1 MRKTKIL
8 LIEDDPASARNVERA
23 LGSLGFSASSFIAQK
38 RLSPSLIRK
47 QKPSLVLLDITPAR
61 CRKIIEL
68 AKNIRDELDIPVI
81 FIGEE
86 ADKRT
91 LRMAQK
97 AEPFGYVLKPL
108 EEKSLEISVKMA
120 LARHATE
127 KRFKE
132 RAASIS
138 QESEKRYQQLV
149 DNISEGV
156 VIQDKDGII
165 TSANERFLAMI
176 GYKRREVI
184 GRPIAE
190 FFGEGWLRS
199 GNGPGVREEENSW
212 RSIELAWKRKDGKR
226 IYTILSRQPIYGP
239 KGCFEG
245 SVSVLTDITDRREV
259 ELELRRSQEEL
270 RSLSHHIQ
278 SVREKESKRIAGE
291 IHDVLGQ
298 QLTALKIDLS
308 WLTGR
313 VAPLGETGKEIQD
326 KIGTMSDL
334 IDKTIESVQKISAEL
349 RPVLLDD
356 LGLGPAV
363 EWLAQDFESRTKIKC
378 RLRAS
383 CDDIDLDADR
393 STAIFRISQEALTN
407 VARHARA
414 TAVDI
419 NLGEQD
425 GALVLR
431 ISDNGKG
438 IKDSEIYA
446 PRSLGLMG
454 MRERVRP
461 FGGKIEISGIPEKG
475 TALIV
480 TLPLEKGRKKESA
493 KSAGR

>member
-1 MRKTKIL
+1 M
-8 LIEDDPASARNVERA
+8 
-23 LGSLGFSASSFIAQK
+23 
-38 RLSPSLIRK
+38 
-47 QKPSLVLLDITPAR
+47 
-61 CRKIIEL
+61 
-68 AKNIRDELDIPVI
+68 
-81 FIGEE
+81 
-86 ADKRT
+86 
-91 LRMAQK
+91 
-97 AEPFGYVLKPL
+97 
-108 EEKSLEISVKMA
+108 
-120 LARHATE
+120 
-127 KRFKE
+127 
-132 RAASIS
+132 
-138 QESEKRYQQLV
+138 
-149 DNISEGV
+149 
-156 VIQDKDGII
+156 
-165 TSANERFLAMI
+165 
-176 GYKRREVI
+176 
-184 GRPIAE
+184 
-190 FFGEGWLRS
+190 
-199 GNGPGVREEENSW
+199 
-212 RSIELAWKRKDGKR
+212 
-226 IYTILSRQPIYGP
+226 
-239 KGCFEG
+239 
-245 SVSVLTDITDRREV
+245 
-259 ELELRRSQEEL
+259 
-270 RSLSHHIQ
+270 
-278 SVREKESKRIAGE
+278 REKESKRIAGE